1 MKDRFE
7 PARQAV
13 EDAVLR
19 SPGHSDPALRQSL
32 ASPREI
38 PDDLRLLVEKIR
50 RHAYKVTDE
59 DVAVLKA
66 TYSDDQLFEIVLS
79 AALGAAQ
86 DRLRS
91 GLAALEAP

>member
-19 SPGHSDPALRQSL
+19 SPGHSDPALRQ
-32 ASPREI
+32 AAAAHHEI
-38 PDDLRLLVEKIR
+38 PEELRPLVEKIR

-66 TYSDDQLFEIVLS
+66 KYSDDQLFEIVLS

-91 GLAALEAP
+91 GLAALEGP